1 MKFYSIRPYLWTI
14 AIVLC
19 ARMASAQCDTAVVN
33 REIREIDRIIW
44 TEYRRVLTLSQEFVQ
59 KYKGKGNWCEGRA
72 TYILGKVMWTNGEY
86 DESIRTLLEAVRLSR
101 LAGDLETSA
110 RSYLA
115 IANDYY
121 YQAYYDSA
129 KANFLRSLIT
139 FVTLNHRTGQI
150 EVLHDMAL
158 MYHRS
163 GSYAASLKALL
174 ESEQLKELEPGFVH
188 YVGDFSV
195 GNPYFIDTLYYR
207 GVIANEQGLLAKFK
221 EGGNGYGIYQSLI
234 NISTAYKELADHR
247 RAGYYAAAG
256 SQVMKSLG
264 YFPFWYMAANEYGL
278 AGMKD
283 SCFYFLARAVEE
295 FPRATQIKVAT
306 TFQQLGSSFLQ
317 FQQPDSA
324 VKYFDKALVLNEKM
338 NNRITIPDL
347 HLGLARAYRMMG
359 DMDKAEHHLNVGL
372 KRAHGVSG
380 HHLSSLY
387 SFGLELYENMN
398 QPEKALLFARQHN
411 QLEDSINRNENAMMM
426 IRFQAQY
433 ETSKKEKELEA
444 ARLVLRNRNIIL
456 FSLAIIALLAI
467 TFMVAFY
474 IQRQKIKRQNVRLS
488 ESNVEQ
494 RALMQEVHH
503 RVKNNL
509 QYIVSLLSLQAQTV
523 QNPELSQQIEE
534 IKSRIVTIGIIH
546 QRLYQSQEIPAVE
559 LPVFIQE
566 LVVNMLKA
574 MRTRVIVMNNL
585 TIDPIRVDI
594 ETGISI
600 GLLVNELLTNSV
612 KHAFLNH
619 PAPEFN
625 LTIRE
630 EGDEIVM
637 QISDN
642 GPGFELKKSGKHG
655 FGIRLIE
662 LLVRKLK
669 GALLQIDPN
678 TLEIRI
684 TAFTIVKPTRH

>member
-1 MKFYSIRPYLWTI
+1 MKFYSIQPYLWI
-14 AIVLC
+14 IGIVLC
-19 ARMASAQCDTAVVN
+19 TRMASAQCDTAVVN
-33 REIREIDRIIW
+33 REIREMDRIIW
-44 TEYRRVLTLSQEFVQ
+44 TEYPRVSSLSQEFLQ
-59 KYKGKGNWCEGRA
+59 KYKGKGDWCEGRA
-72 TYILGKVMWTNGEY
+72 AYMAGKVMWTNGEY
-86 DESIRTLLEAVRLSR
+86 DPSIRLLMEAVRFSR
-101 LAGDLETSA
+101 LAGDLETAA

-129 KANFLRSLIT
+129 EANFLRSLKT
-139 FVTLNHRTGQI
+139 FVRLDHRTGQI

-163 GSYAASLKALL
+163 GSYEASLKALL

-188 YVGDFSV
+188 YVGDFSM

-207 GVIANEQGLLAKFK
+207 GVIAGEKELLMKFQK
-221 EGGNGYGIYQSLI
+221 SGNGYGIYQSLI
-234 NISTAYKELADHR
+234 NMSTAYKELADHR
-247 RAGYYAAAG
+247 RAGYYAAEG
-256 SQVMKSLG
+256 SRNMKRLG
-264 YFPFWYMAANEYGL
+264 FFPFWYMAANEYGL

-283 SCFYFLARAVEE
+283 SCFYFLARAIEE

-306 TFQQLGSSFLQ
+306 TFQQLGNSYLQ

-324 VKYFDKALVLNEKM
+324 VKYIEKALLMNEKM

-347 HLGLARAYRMMG
+347 HLSLAKGYRMIG
-359 DMDKAEHHLNVGL
+359 AMDRAEHHLNEGL
-372 KRAHGVSG
+372 KSAQGVSV
-380 HHLSSLY
+380 HHLSNLY
-387 SFGLELYENMN
+387 SFGLELYENLG
-398 QPEKALLFARQHN
+398 QPARALSFARQHD

-433 ETSKKEKELEA
+433 EMTKKEKELEA

-456 FSLAIIALLAI
+456 FSVAVIAILAI

-474 IQRQKIKRQNVRLS
+474 IQRQKIKRQNVQLS

-574 MRTRVIVMNNL
+574 MRTRVVVKNNL
-585 TIDPIRVDI
+585 TIEPIRVDI

-612 KHAFLNH
+612 KHAFVNH
-619 PAPEFN
+619 VAPEFS
-625 LTIRE
+625 LTIRQ

-637 QISDN
+637 QVSDN
-642 GPGFELKKSGKHG
+642 GPGFELKKSGRHG

-669 GALLQIDPN
+669 GSLLQSNAN
-678 TLEIRI
+678 TIQIRI
-684 TAFTIVKPTRH
+684 TGFTIV